1 MAAEIRV
8 DTIKGRSGINTFTFK
23 GDGFSFD
30 QKVGIGTTVASDPVT
45 SVNGGKLSVG
55 VASCHTLFVNTINGA
70 VINSGTASTIASNGN
85 ATFSG
90 IVTATQFQ
98 GGGVGVGI
106 KTTGGVIGYGFTTL
120 NFIGT
125 GNTFATSG
133 TTVDISIAGGG
144 GGGVSEEETAVS
156 STSATAVGTFAKASF
171 RSAAIIAQITQG
183 SAYQMGRYLLIHD
196 GTTVTVVEEAA
207 VATGSMLGT
216 FSGAING
223 SNVEF
228 KVTMGS
234 ASSATVT
241 VKIDTVSIP

>member
-8 DTIKGRSGINTFTFK
+8 DTIKGRSGINTFSFK

-30 QKVGIGTTVASDPVT
+30 QKVGIGTTIASDPVKVT
-45 SVNGGKLSVG
+45 NAGKISVG
-55 VASCHTLFVNTINGA
+55 VVSCHTLFTKT
-70 VINSGTASTIASNGN
+70 INSGTASTIASNGN

-234 ASSATVT
+234 SSSATVT

>member
-45 SVNGGKLSVG
+45 STNAGKLSVG

-70 VINSGTASTIASNGN
+70 IINSGTASTIAANGN

-156 STSATAVGTFAKASF
+156 STSAV
-171 RSAAIIAQITQG
+171 
-183 SAYQMGRYLLIHD
+183 L
-196 GTTVTVVEEAA
+196 
-207 VATGSMLGT
+207 
-216 FSGAING
+216 
-223 SNVEF
+223 
-228 KVTMGS
+228 
-234 ASSATVT
+234 
-241 VKIDTVSIP
+241 

>member
-45 SVNGGKLSVG
+45 STNGGKLSVG

-234 ASSATVT
+234 SSSATVT

>member
-1 MAAEIRV
+1 MTAEIRV
-8 DTIKGRSGINTFTFK
+8 DTIKGRSGINTFSFK

-30 QKVGIGTTVASDPVT
+30 QKVGIGTTLASDPVKVT
-45 SVNGGKLSVG
+45 NAGKVAVG
-55 VASCHTLFVNTINGA
+55 VVTCHTIFAGIITGPGA
-70 VINSGTASTIASNGN
+70 
-85 ATFSG
+85 
-90 IVTATQFQ
+90 
-98 GGGVGVGI
+98 GVGI
-106 KTTGGVIGYGFTTL
+106 KTAGGVIGYGFTTL

-133 TTVDISIAGGG
+133 NTVDISIAGGG

-234 ASSATVT
+234 SSSATVT

>member
-106 KTTGGVIGYGFTTL
+106 KTTGGVIGYGVTTL

-234 ASSATVT
+234 SSSATVT

>member
-8 DTIKGRSGINTFTFK
+8 DTIKGRSGINTFSFK

-144 GGGVSEEETAVS
+144 GGGVSEEETAIS

>member
-8 DTIKGRSGINTFTFK
+8 DTIKGRSGINTFSFK

-55 VASCHTLFVNTINGA
+55 VASCHTLFVNTINGSI
-70 VINSGTASTIASNGN
+70 INSGTASTIAANGN

-234 ASSATVT
+234 SSSATVT